1 MAKKIIIDPGHGGSD
16 PGAVSLVRE
25 GDFNLAMAESIL
37 ESIKRLGG
45 DGVIIARNT
54 SLAGAISEAKK
65 FGKNAVLISIHA
77 NAGGGTGYETFYAEG
92 FYTGATKAL
101 VDAVHKA
108 YAVSGLRDRG
118 IKADTTTRH
127 KRLGILRDTPM
138 SAVLIECGFV
148 DNASDAALLND
159 PGFRAKMG
167 EALAR
172 ALMAQAGQAVNEP
185 APQPAPQ
192 PAPAPAP
199 APSKIYKVKILVPM
213 LNVRSGPG
221 TNYRITRVVRKNEV
235 YTIVDEKNGWG
246 QLRSGAGWI
255 NLKYSTRV

>member
-16 PGAVSLVRE
+16 PGAVNLVRE

-37 ESIKRLGG
+37 ESIKRMGG

-54 SLAGAISEAKK
+54 SLAGAISEAKN
-65 FGKNAVLISIHA
+65 FGPNAVLISIHA
-77 NAGGGTGYETFYAEG
+77 NAGGGTGYECFYAEG
-92 FYTGATKAL
+92 FYKGATKAL

-159 PGFRAKMG
+159 PGFRARMG
-167 EALAR
+167 EALAK
-172 ALMAQAGQAVNEP
+172 ALMAQAGQAVKEP
-185 APQPAPQ
+185 APAPVPQ
-192 PAPAPAP
+192 PAPAPAK
-199 APSKIYKVKILVPM
+199 SYKVKIGVTM
-213 LNVRSGPG
+213 LNYRQGPG
-221 TNYRITRVVRKNEV
+221 VSYKINGVVRKNEV

-255 NLKYSTRV
+255 NLKYTSRV

>member
-16 PGAVSLVRE
+16 PGAVNLVRE

-77 NAGGGTGYETFYAEG
+77 NAGGGTGFETFYAEG

-101 VDAVHKA
+101 VDAVHGA
-108 YAVSGLRDRG
+108 YAVSGMRNRG
-118 IKADTTTRH
+118 IKSDKTTRH
-127 KRLGILRDTPM
+127 KRLGILQDTPM

-148 DNASDAALLND
+148 DNASDAALLKD
-159 PGFRAKMG
+159 PAFVARMG
-167 EALAR
+167 DALAV
-172 ALMAQAGQAVNEP
+172 ALMEQAGQAQAP
-185 APQPAPQ
+185 APVPT

-199 APSKIYKVKILVPM
+199 APSGNFKVKITAGT
-213 LNVRSGPG
+213 LNYRQGPG
-221 TNYRITRVVRKNEV
+221 VSYKINGVVRKNEV
-235 YTIVDEKNGWG
+235 YTIVEVKNGWG

-255 NLKYSTRV
+255 NLKYATKI

>member
-1 MAKKIIIDPGHGGSD
+1 MVKKIIIDPGHGGSD
-16 PGAVSLVRE
+16 PGAVNLVRE

-37 ESIKRLGG
+37 DNIKRLGG

-77 NAGGGTGYETFYAEG
+77 NAGGGTGFETFYAEG

-101 VDAVHKA
+101 VDAVHGA
-108 YAVSGLRDRG
+108 YAVSGMRNRG
-118 IKADTTTRH
+118 IKSDKTTRH
-127 KRLGILRDTPM
+127 KRLGILQDTPM

-185 APQPAPQ
+185 APQPAP
-192 PAPAPAP
+192 APAP

-235 YTIVDEKNGWG
+235 YTIVETKTGWG
-246 QLRSGAGWI
+246 RLKSGAGWI
-255 NLKYSTRV
+255 NVSSKYVKKA